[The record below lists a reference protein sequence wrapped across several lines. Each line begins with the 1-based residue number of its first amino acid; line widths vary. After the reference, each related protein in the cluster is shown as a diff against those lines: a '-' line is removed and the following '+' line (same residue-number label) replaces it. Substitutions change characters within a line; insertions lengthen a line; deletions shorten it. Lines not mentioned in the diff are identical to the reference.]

1 MSQMHN
7 IFHHFIE
14 FKLAIAGIL
23 FFIVTSG
30 NLEIGLK
37 IFGAVVYVGYLARR
51 WYLMEKNKNKHNDTN
66 SK

>member
-23 FFIVTSG
+23 FFLVTSVDA
-30 NLEIGLK
+30 EISIK
-37 IFGAVVYVGYLARR
+37 IFGAMLYVGYLARR
-51 WYLMEKNKNKHNDTN
+51 WYLMEKNKNKTNDTN
-66 SK
+66 SQ